1 MIFFIRQVSKQNRA
15 ETAPQPSAPDGSP
28 GPCPLQGGKIHYTGS
43 VIKKIRHLTEYEVR
57 GSFFILHRA
66 RLADES

>member
-1 MIFFIRQVSKQNRA
+1 MIF
-15 ETAPQPSAPDGSP
+15 PSGTSQSRIGQRLPRSLLPPTGPP

-66 RLADES
+66 RLAGES